1 MEFITDAETAN
12 KHLCTRQKQR
22 ENNQTVVKM
31 EAIPF
36 RLKNVLTTLW
46 ILDYELK
53 TNLKD
58 L

>member
-12 KHLCTRQKQR
+12 KHLCIRQKQR

-31 EAIPF
+31 EAVLF
-36 RLKNVLTTLW
+36 QLKNVLTTLW
-46 ILDYELK
+46 IVEYELK